1 MINVLIV
8 EDDPMASKLFE
19 IMMKE
24 SGRYQ
29 SVGTI
34 ESASFA
40 ELYCMS
46 HQVDLILMDVCTAF
60 HSSGLEAAEKIKA
73 NFPKIKIIIAT
84 SQPECNFINR
94 AKKAKVDSFWYKN
107 PSEEA
112 LIELM
117 DRTMKGESIYPDTT
131 PVLDLGLAKSIEFT
145 ARELEVLRELTSGDT
160 DDIIA
165 KRLDISIHTVK
176 KHIKSMLQKTGFTS
190 RTQLAVMA
198 RESGLVIRGI

>member
-8 EDDPMASKLFE
+8 EDDPMASRLFE
-19 IMMKE
+19 IIMEE
-24 SGRYQ
+24 SGKYHPQ
-29 SVGTI
+29 ATI

-40 ELYCMS
+40 ELYCMN
-46 HQVDLILMDVCTAF
+46 HQIDLILMDVCTAF
-60 HSSGLEAAEKIKA
+60 HSSGLEAAAKIKA
-73 NFPKIKIIIAT
+73 NFPKMKIIIAT

-94 AKKAKVDSFWYKN
+94 AKEAKVDSFWYKD
-107 PSEEA
+107 PSEKA
-112 LIELM
+112 LIDLM
-117 DRTMKGESIYPDTT
+117 DRTMKGETIYPDTT
-131 PVLDLGLAKSIEFT
+131 PVLDLGLAKSVEFT